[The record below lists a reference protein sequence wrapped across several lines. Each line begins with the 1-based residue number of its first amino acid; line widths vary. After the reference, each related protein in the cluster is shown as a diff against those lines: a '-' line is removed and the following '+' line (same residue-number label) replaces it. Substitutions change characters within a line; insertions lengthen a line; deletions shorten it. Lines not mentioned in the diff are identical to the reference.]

1 MSFHSEKVSFLRK
14 ELLTTV
20 TGTQPRAH
28 VAMPLRSTRVVAS
41 RGASAQ
47 HRTSSPEGRPPAG
60 ELKTS
65 DLDGFPFISIHFPSI
80 SPDFHSFPELGLWLC
95 PARRPRKWPCKP
107 QKGLKL
113 RPNGLC
119 SPGSALPGGR
129 ANSWPCGRSQP
140 SCHAHGLM
148 TLRSA
153 HFQAGTEALHQR
165 TSHTSSATQ

>member
-1 MSFHSEKVSFLRK
+1 MSFHSEHVSFLRK

-65 DLDGFPFISIHFPSI
+65 DLDGFPLISIHFPWI
-80 SPDFHSFPELGLWLC
+80 SHGFPMDFTGFPFISGAWPVALSCKKASKMALYASKGLEAPPERSLRTWLSA
-95 PARRPRKWPCKP
+95 ARRSGKLVALRALTAFTPCSRPDDTP
-107 QKGLKL
+107 Q
-113 RPNGLC
+113 R
-119 SPGSALPGGR
+119 
-129 ANSWPCGRSQP
+129 
-140 SCHAHGLM
+140 
-148 TLRSA
+148 
-153 HFQAGTEALHQR
+153 
-165 TSHTSSATQ
+165 